1 MGSDVNTVKELR
13 QKTGAGVMA
22 VKKALDE
29 SNGDI
34 GKAEEI
40 LKEQGLANALKKSGR
55 ETSQGAVQ
63 SYIHAGN
70 KIGAMVELKCE
81 TDFVARTDDIVSL
94 ARELAM
100 QVAAMTP
107 SYISRNDEGASESS
121 DDEILLSQSFIKDST
136 VSIEEKVKEMI
147 AKVGEN
153 VKISR
158 IIKFDLS

>member
-1 MGSDVNTVKELR
+1 
-13 QKTGAGVMA
+13 MA

-81 TDFVARTDDIVSL
+81 TDFVARTDDFVSL
-94 ARELAM
+94 ARDLAM

-107 SYISRNDEGASESS
+107 SYISRNDEGASEAS